1 MMNYGNMG
9 WGMGFGWVIGL
20 LVIGLL
26 FWLIYTSVQSTTK
39 TSRNEIDSAKE
50 ILRKRFAKG
59 EISKEE
65 FEEMSK
71 ELD

>member
-9 WGMGFGWVIGL
+9 WGMGFGWIVGL

-26 FWLIYTSVQSTTK
+26 FWLIYTSVQNTSTRK
-39 TSRNEIDSAKE
+39 NEIDSAKE

-71 ELD
+71 ELN

>member
-1 MMNYGNMG
+1 MNYGNMG
-9 WGMGFGWVIGL
+9 WGMGFGWIVGL

-26 FWLIYTSVQSTTK
+26 FWLIYTSVQNTSTRK
-39 TSRNEIDSAKE
+39 NEIDSAKE

-71 ELD
+71 ELN